1 MIINNLLSI
10 MPDFMWRALLAGL
23 GVTLI
28 SGPLGA
34 FMVWQR
40 LSYFGDT
47 LAHASLL
54 GISLSLAFHFNM
66 SLGILM
72 VALMAACF
80 LVLLQRKNELAS
92 DTVLGI
98 LAHSCLA
105 LGLVTL
111 SWVKGP
117 QVDILGYLY
126 GDILSVGTQDIWMIY
141 GGGIFIL
148 AVMLFIWRA
157 LLSATVHSE
166 LAFVEG
172 VPTQRVRLVYMC
184 LLALVIALS
193 IKIVGVLL
201 MTALLIIPAA
211 TARRFSS
218 TPEQL
223 AIFSSLIGGLCVIGG
238 LMLSLHA
245 DLPAGPAIVCI
256 AAGFFVVALLKK
268 CKA

>member
-1 MIINNLLSI
+1 MLTNDLFLSF
-10 MPDFMWRALLAGL
+10 MPEFMWRALVAGL
-23 GVTLI
+23 GVALI

-40 LSYFGDT
+40 LAYFGDT

-72 VALMAACF
+72 VALMVAFF
-80 LVLLQRKNELAS
+80 LVSFQRKTWLAS

-105 LGLVTL
+105 LGLVAL
-111 SWVKGP
+111 NWVKGP
-117 QVDILGYLY
+117 QIDVLSYLY
-126 GDILSVGTQDIWMIY
+126 GDILSVSRQDITMIY
-141 GGGIFIL
+141 GGAIFIL
-148 AVMLFIWRA
+148 GSMTFIWRA
-157 LLSATVHSE
+157 LLSATVNSE
-166 LAFVEG
+166 LARVEG
-172 VPTQRVRLVYMC
+172 VAVQRVRLIYMS

-223 AIFSSLIGGLCVIGG
+223 AVIASLVGGVSIIAG
-238 LMLSLHA
+238 LGLSLYA
-245 DLPAGPAIVCI
+245 DWPAGPAVVCI
-256 AAGFFVVALLKK
+256 AALLFVLSLLKR
-268 CKA
+268 

>member
-1 MIINNLLSI
+1 MLINNLFLSF
-10 MPDFMWRALLAGL
+10 MPEFMWRALLAGL
-23 GVTLI
+23 GIALI

-40 LSYFGDT
+40 LAYFGDT

-72 VALMAACF
+72 VALMVAFF
-80 LVLLQRKNELAS
+80 LVSLQRNSSLAS

-98 LAHSCLA
+98 LAHTCLA
-105 LGLVTL
+105 LGLVAL
-111 SWVKGP
+111 NWVKGP
-117 QVDILGYLY
+117 QIDVLSYLY
-126 GDILSVGTQDIWMIY
+126 GDILSVNLQDIVMIY
-141 GGGIFIL
+141 GGAIFIL
-148 AVMLFIWRA
+148 GWMAYIWRA

-166 LAFVEG
+166 LAMVEG
-172 VPTQRVRLVYMC
+172 IAVQRVRLIYMC

-223 AIFSSLIGGLCVIGG
+223 AVIASLIGGICIVVG
-238 LMLSLHA
+238 LGLSLYE
-245 DLPAGPAIVCI
+245 DLPAGPAVVCI
-256 AAGFFVVALLKK
+256 AALLFMLSLLKR
-268 CKA
+268 

>member
-1 MIINNLLSI
+1 MLISNILLNF
-10 MPDFMWRALLAGL
+10 MPEFMWRAVVAGL
-23 GVTLI
+23 GVALI
-28 SGPLGA
+28 AGPLGA

-40 LSYFGDT
+40 LAYFGDT

-72 VALMAACF
+72 VALMVALL
-80 LVLLQRKNELAS
+80 LVSLQRKNWLAS

-98 LAHSCLA
+98 LAHACLA
-105 LGLVTL
+105 FGLVTL
-111 SWVKGP
+111 SCVKGP

-126 GDILSVGTQDIWMIY
+126 GDILAVSLQDIAMIY
-141 GGGIFIL
+141 GGG
-148 AVMLFIWRA
+148 LFIMGVMIAIWRP
-157 LLSATVHSE
+157 LLSATVHNE
-166 LAFVEG
+166 LAAVEG
-172 VPTQRVRLVYMC
+172 VSVQRVRLIYMC

-211 TARRFSS
+211 TARRFSN

-223 AIFSSLIGGLCVIGG
+223 AVISSLVGATSVMGGLA
-238 LMLSLHA
+238 LSLYT
-245 DLPAGPAIVCI
+245 DVPAGPAIVCI
-256 AAGFFVVALLKK
+256 ASGLFVLCLFKS
-268 CKA
+268 

>member
-1 MIINNLLSI
+1 MLINNLVDF
-10 MPDFMWRALLAGL
+10 MPEFMWRALVSGL
-23 GVTLI
+23 GVALI
-28 SGPLGA
+28 AGPLGA

-40 LSYFGDT
+40 LAYFGDT

-54 GISLSLAFHFNM
+54 GISLSLAFQFNM

-72 VALMAACF
+72 VALMVAFF
-80 LVLLQRKNELAS
+80 LVGLQKKNWLAS

-105 LGLVTL
+105 FGLVTL
-111 SWVKGP
+111 NWVKGP

-126 GDILSVGTQDIWMIY
+126 GDILAVSLQDIMMIY
-141 GGGIFIL
+141 GGGLFIL
-148 AVMLFIWRA
+148 VVMMGIWQS
-157 LLSATVHSE
+157 LLSATVHNE
-166 LAFVEG
+166 LAAVEG
-172 VPTQRVRLVYMC
+172 VAVQRVRLIYMC

-211 TARRFSS
+211 TARRFSN

-223 AIFSSLIGGLCVIGG
+223 AVISSLVGAISVVGGLA
-238 LMLSLHA
+238 LSLYA
-245 DLPAGPAIVCI
+245 DMPAGPAIVCI
-256 AAGFFVVALLKK
+256 ASGLFALCL
-268 CKA
+268 CKS